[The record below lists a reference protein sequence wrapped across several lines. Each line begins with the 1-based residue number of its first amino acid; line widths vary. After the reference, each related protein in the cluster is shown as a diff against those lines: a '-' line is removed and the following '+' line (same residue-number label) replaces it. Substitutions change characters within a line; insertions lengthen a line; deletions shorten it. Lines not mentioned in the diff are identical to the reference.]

1 MRKHVNQQHSIQL
14 SRWST
19 PSAASYAEQA
29 AQLWKPVKVQTF
41 FQERRYVRYF
51 VVQEQEQEQEQGQSQ
66 P

>member
-1 MRKHVNQQHSIQL
+1 MNQQHSVQL

-19 PSAASYAEQA
+19 PSAISYAEHA

-41 FQERRYVRYF
+41 FRERRYVRYF
-51 VVQEQEQEQEQGQSQ
+51 VVQEDAQNQRCDQQRGDL